1 MQRTPLKNYHYEKLK
16 EYNINPEETEGFICF
31 QYEKGETVLME
42 GMTMDYLYIVMK
54 GKAKVCVSTE
64 YGRDLLL
71 SWYVEEGVIGDV
83 ELMSNGFLASTS
95 VTTLSEFECIGIP
108 YQSYGNA
115 LRQNTVFLNK
125 IGLELSKK
133 LIKTTMNCKSA
144 ALYSAETRLC
154 ICLLEASDG
163 DMIRIPLTELASA
176 AGTSYRH
183 MQRIMRQLCN
193 SNILRKN
200 KNGYQILDRSY
211 ILEKS
216 PKNYMNG

>member
-16 EYNINPEETEGFICF
+16 EYNINPKETDGFICF
-31 QYEKGETVLME
+31 QYKKGETVLME
-42 GMTMDYLYIVMK
+42 GMAMDYLYIVMK

-64 YGRDLLL
+64 CGKDLLL
-71 SWYVEEGVIGDV
+71 SWYSEEGIIGDV
-83 ELMSNGFLASTS
+83 ELMSNSFCASTS

-115 LRQNTVFLNK
+115 LRQNIAFLNK

-163 DMIRIPLTELASA
+163 NMIRIPLTELASA

-183 MQRIMRQLCN
+183 MQRIMRQLCD
-193 SNILRKN
+193 SNILRKD
-200 KNGYQILDRSY
+200 KNGYQILDRRY
-211 ILEKS
+211 ILEKI
-216 PKNYMNG
+216 PQNNV